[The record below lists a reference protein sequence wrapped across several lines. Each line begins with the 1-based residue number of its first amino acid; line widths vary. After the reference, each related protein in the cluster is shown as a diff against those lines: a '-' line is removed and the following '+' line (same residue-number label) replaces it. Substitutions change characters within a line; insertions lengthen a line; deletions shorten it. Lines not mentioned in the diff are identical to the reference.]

1 MSYRGEKPEL
11 VLLQETKLGSQ
22 KEKEIQNFTKVLHYV
37 FDFVPTNRV
46 AVGLITMWKAATFF
60 SL

>member
-22 KEKEIQNFTKVLHYV
+22 KEKEIQNFTKALHYV
-37 FDFVPTNRV
+37 FDFVPTNR
-46 AVGLITMWKAATFF
+46 AAGGLITMWKAATFF